1 MRTCE
6 VDTVVSY
13 FGVILKALIFRSL
26 KNHTPRK
33 QNVKQETYPRLNMM
47 ESLKTAGM
55 KCDTVRVNVLT
66 PSPERA
72 LPNKPDVT
80 VISDDSGTKH
90 RFVLGRI
97 SRTV

>member
-1 MRTCE
+1 
-6 VDTVVSY
+6 
-13 FGVILKALIFRSL
+13 
-26 KNHTPRK
+26 
-33 QNVKQETYPRLNMM
+33 MM

-72 LPNKPDVT
+72 LPNKPEVT

-90 RFVLGRI
+90 RFILGCI
-97 SRTV
+97 LRTVCALSRSGKMVTNVEIILRIACAVKC